1 MPGIHQ
7 PGANGQEQDA
17 LRRILCAEFG
27 DRHVQSGLADRVR
40 GRVGHAQ
47 GPDQFDVR
55 VGTGEGD
62 DFLRGPLQDQRG
74 EQVEEVDLGDD
85 VGLEVLEQVVL
96 QLRDLFASVCLLGM
110 VVSGISIEGGGRG
123 ETEIVERIGK
133 GGE

>member
-62 DFLRGPLQDQRG
+62 DFLRGPLQNQRG

-110 VVSGISIEGGGRG
+110 AVSGISIEGGGGERG
-123 ETEIVERIGK
+123 N
-133 GGE
+133 